1 MEFKNFTY
9 LGLLIISLSVPLVQ
23 SFDKRKQ
30 LGSKIKYILPAI
42 FITSFF
48 FLIWDINFTR
58 YGIWSFHLEYTLGKT
73 IKGLPVEE
81 WLFFPVVLYCCTFI
95 YEIVKVDLEKYDYPK
110 ISFIVSL
117 LLITA
122 FTIISFY
129 FKHRSY
135 TFLAFLMPSI
145 FLAYILLR
153 KLLNPYLTKFY
164 FCYLFSLIPFLI
176 IYGILAALPLVDYHP
191 DHILGLRIVNIPIED
206 FTYFFLMILMVIT
219 IYEFLTERRF
229 Y

>member
-48 FLIWDINFTR
+48 FLVWDINFTR
-58 YGIWSFHLEYTLGKT
+58 YAIWSFRLEYTLGKT
-73 IKGLPVEE
+73 IKGLPMEE

-95 YEIVKVDLEKYDYPK
+95 YEIVKVDLKKYEYPK
-110 ISFIVSL
+110 SSLTVSL
-117 LLITA
+117 VLITVFA
-122 FTIISFY
+122 IISFY
-129 FKHRSY
+129 FKHRLY
-135 TFLAFLMPSI
+135 TFLAFLLPSV

-153 KLLNPYLTKFY
+153 NLLKPFLTKFY
-164 FCYLFSLIPFLI
+164 FSYLFSLIPFLI
-176 IYGILAALPLVDYHP
+176 VYGILAALPLVDYHP
-191 DHILGLRIVNIPIED
+191 DHILGLRILNIPIED

-219 IYEFLTERRF
+219 IYEYLHQKKF

>member
-1 MEFKNFTY
+1 MELKNFTY
-9 LGLLIISLSVPLVQ
+9 LGLLIISLSVPLIQ

-42 FITSFF
+42 FITSAF

-58 YGIWSFHLEYTLGKT
+58 SGIWSFHTEYTLG
-73 IKGLPVEE
+73 LPLKSLPIEE
-81 WLFFPVVLYCCTFI
+81 WLFFPVVLYCCIFI
-95 YEIVKVDLEKYDYPK
+95 YEIVKVDLKKYDYPK
-110 ISFIVSL
+110 TALLVSL

-122 FTIISFY
+122 FALISFY
-129 FKHRSY
+129 YKARLY
-135 TFLAFLMPSI
+135 TFLAFLLPSV

-153 KLLNPYLTKFY
+153 NLLQSYLTKFY
-164 FCYLFSLIPFLI
+164 FSYLFSLIPFLI
-176 IYGILAALPLVDYHP
+176 VYGFLAALPLVDYHP
-191 DHILGLRIVNIPIED
+191 DHVLGIRMLNIPIED

-219 IYEFLTERRF
+219 IYEFLKEKRF

>member
-9 LGLLIISLSVPLVQ
+9 LGLLIISLVVPLIQ

-81 WLFFPVVLYCCTFI
+81 WLFFPVVLYCCVFI
-95 YEIVKVDLEKYDYPK
+95 YEIVKTDLQKYDYPR
-110 ISFIVSL
+110 ISLLVSL
-117 LLITA
+117 LLITSFA
-122 FTIISFY
+122 ITSFY
-129 FKHRSY
+129 FKNRSY
-135 TFLAFLMPSI
+135 TFLAFLLPSV
-145 FLAYILLR
+145 FLTYILLR
-153 KLLNPYLTKFY
+153 KLLKPNLTKFY

-176 IYGILAALPLVDYHP
+176 IYGILAALPLVEYHP
-191 DHILGLRIVNIPIED
+191 DHILGIRILNIPMED
-206 FTYFFLMILMVIT
+206 FAYFFLMILMVIT
-219 IYEFLTERRF
+219 IYELLKEKKF